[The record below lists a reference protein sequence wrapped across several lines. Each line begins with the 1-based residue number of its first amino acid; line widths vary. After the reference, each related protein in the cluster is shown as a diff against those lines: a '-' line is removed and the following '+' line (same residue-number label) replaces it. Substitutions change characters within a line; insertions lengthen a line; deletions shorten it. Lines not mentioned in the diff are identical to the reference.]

1 MSREDILRRL
11 ADITPDQLSAYL
23 TLRGWSNDGSIGSLA
38 SIWHRPEPQQ
48 KDVEILLPIAVDAKD
63 FKDRLYDA
71 VDALGAYEARSPI
84 DVISDVLGH
93 FADRIRVR
101 VFHIDVE
108 GGTIPLD
115 DGVLLNERARDLMEA
130 AACASLSKRR
140 QFMGRKPEE
149 ATEYIKTLRL
159 GQTEIG
165 SYVVNIIAPMPPQE
179 TNQLGLPSIPIAN
192 LVTATLSSGLRA
204 LDSAIQTVSNSGNT
218 VAYDEA
224 VNNGVSAN
232 LCDALVGLSGAN
244 IRRGFEV
251 VITPAG
257 ASAEVNPVST
267 FLFDRDKVERV
278 AEAAAYYKREDYTLQ
293 DRTITGSIEKLD
305 RPVAEQR
312 GTVTIATVLNGQHK
326 NVSVE
331 LDENEYQQAVDAH
344 GRKDVVQCSGD
355 VRVTARAAR
364 LINAHGFRVIRNG
377 ELL

>member
-23 TLRGWSNDGSIGSLA
+23 TLRGWSNDGRIGSLA

-48 KDVEILLPIAVDAKD
+48 NDVEILLPVADQAKD
-63 FKDRLYDA
+63 FKDRLFDA
-71 VDALGAYEARSPI
+71 VEALGAYEARSPV
-84 DVISDVLGH
+84 DVISDVVGH

-101 VFHIDVE
+101 VFHFDVE
-108 GGTIPLD
+108 GGTIPLE

-140 QFMGRKPEE
+140 QFIGRKPEE

-165 SYVVNIIAPMPPQE
+165 SYVVNIIAPMPPQQ
-179 TNQLGLPSIPIAN
+179 TDQLGLPSVPITN

-204 LDSAIQTVSNSGNT
+204 LDSAIQAVSNGGST
-218 VAYDEA
+218 VAYEEA

-232 LCDALVGLSGAN
+232 LCDALVGLSGVN

-251 VITPAG
+251 TISPAG
-257 ASAEVNPVST
+257 NSAAPSPIST
-267 FLFDRDKVERV
+267 FFFDRDKVERV
-278 AEAAAYYKREDYTLQ
+278 AEAAAHYKREDYTLY

-305 RPVAEQR
+305 RPMAEQR
-312 GTVTIATVLNGQHK
+312 GTVTIATVLGGQPK

-331 LDENEYQQAVDAH
+331 LDEHEYQQAVDAH
-344 GRKDVVQCSGD
+344 GRKDVVQCQGD

-364 LINAHGFRVIRNG
+364 LMNAHSFRVVRNG
-377 ELL
+377 DLF